1 MPDIIWKEPRWAEI
15 WIEKTCK
22 TAVRP
27 SVNQGGQQNAM
38 VAPQSFAWAET
49 LWSNRY
55 ILHHFTLSRALPDI
69 SLSPYE
75 TDLKRPNP
83 GSHLRPNVRRSI
95 PMRFG
100 FNYEY
105 VHSPNLSHLRCRR
118 LFQPFVDVHS
128 RFDDLYL
135 CRSASNISKAKLW
148 RLGAGALP
156 CFLCGLSSRWQRFGS
171 QLSITAEVTT
181 IYRSQLVAKGPF
193 LPLLHS
199 SDVSA
204 EAEQVGKNGKSSI
217 GKSKEREVRVTLYF
231 CPVGNSM
238 ETQLPRNNKT

>member
-1 MPDIIWKEPRWAEI
+1 MQWLRPNRLPELKLCGATDTFYII
-15 WIEKTCK
+15 
-22 TAVRP
+22 
-27 SVNQGGQQNAM
+27 S
-38 VAPQSFAWAET
+38 
-49 LWSNRY
+49 
-55 ILHHFTLSRALPDI
+55 HSREHYI

-156 CFLCGLSSRWQRFGS
+156 CFLCGLSSR
-171 QLSITAEVTT
+171 
-181 IYRSQLVAKGPF
+181 
-193 LPLLHS
+193 
-199 SDVSA
+199 
-204 EAEQVGKNGKSSI
+204 
-217 GKSKEREVRVTLYF
+217 
-231 CPVGNSM
+231 
-238 ETQLPRNNKT
+238 

>member
-1 MPDIIWKEPRWAEI
+1 MSRDLDREDLQDSSASFSKPRR
-15 WIEKTCK
+15 
-22 TAVRP
+22 TAKC
-27 SVNQGGQQNAM
+27 NGC
-38 VAPQSFAWAET
+38 APIVCRAET

-156 CFLCGLSSRWQRFGS
+156 CFLCGLSSR
-171 QLSITAEVTT
+171 
-181 IYRSQLVAKGPF
+181 
-193 LPLLHS
+193 
-199 SDVSA
+199 
-204 EAEQVGKNGKSSI
+204 
-217 GKSKEREVRVTLYF
+217 
-231 CPVGNSM
+231 
-238 ETQLPRNNKT
+238 